1 MTVPRAAGS
10 GLVHG
15 MGRRAWEE
23 VQSLELGWFVLLG
36 ENVSTWAELGKTKF
50 PVQQGVCYD

>member
-1 MTVPRAAGS
+1 
-10 GLVHG
+10 